1 MFRSILVLVIF
12 SGLVSGCASVGP
24 GTLKRDH
31 FDYTDAIAETSKEQ
45 LLRNIVRLRYL
56 DAPVFLRVSSIINQ
70 YSLEGT
76 VSLGGSNTD
85 GIGGDTR
92 TVGGTGRWAD
102 RPTIT
107 YTPLSGSTFAQNL
120 LTPIPPDALLALV
133 QAGWSGEFLFRIGVR
148 SINTIEN
155 ESAAPVARKA
165 ADPEF
170 RELLELWFRLRKHR
184 ILGLRRD
191 SSGADVRFFGYIK
204 EDTVSP
210 ELKQDAQRLRTIL
223 GLGNEAAEFSISYG
237 LVPDEENEIAL
248 LTSSIL
254 EIMSELS
261 WHIDVP
267 SSHVETGR
275 TMTSFDDQQIFNT
288 PIFHVRSSENKPTD
302 TYVAVFERGT
312 WFYVDDSDLVS
323 KRTFALLQVLLSLTE
338 SSDAARG
345 PVVTIGG

>member
-1 MFRSILVLVIF
+1 MFRSTILILIA
-12 SGLVSGCASVGP
+12 GLFCAGCITVGP
-24 GTLKRDH
+24 GTIKRDH
-31 FDYTDAIAETSKEQ
+31 FDYSYAVGQTGKEE

-56 DAPVFLRVSSIINQ
+56 DAPVFLRVNSIINQ
-70 YSLEGT
+70 YSLEGS
-76 VSLGGSNTD
+76 VSLSALNSDAADAQTL
-85 GIGGDTR
+85 
-92 TVGGTGRWAD
+92 GGTGKWSD

-107 YTPLSGSTFAQNL
+107 YTPLSGSVFAQNL
-120 LTPIPPDALLALV
+120 LTPIPPDALLALI

-288 PIFHVRSSENKPTD
+288 PIFRVRSSENKPTD
-302 TYVAVFERGT
+302 MYVAVFERGT

>member
-1 MFRSILVLVIF
+1 MFRSTILILIV
-12 SGLVSGCASVGP
+12 GLFCAGCITVGP
-24 GTLKRDH
+24 GTIKRDH
-31 FDYTDAIAETSKEQ
+31 FDYSYAVGQTGKEE

-56 DAPVFLRVSSIINQ
+56 DAPVFLRVNSIINQ
-70 YSLEGT
+70 YSLEGS
-76 VSLGGSNTD
+76 VSLSALNSD
-85 GIGGDTR
+85 AADAR
-92 TVGGTGRWAD
+92 TLGGTGKWSD

-107 YTPLSGSTFAQNL
+107 YTPLSGSVFAQNL
-120 LTPIPPDALLALV
+120 LTPIPPDALLALI

-261 WHIDVP
+261 WHVDVP
-267 SSHVETGR
+267 SSHIETGR